1 MNVAVATV
9 ATVRCGEIDRRCGH
23 HEKAENG

>member
-1 MNVAVATV
+1 MDVAVATV